1 MTDRRRFLQT
11 LAGVPPLLAINPVLA
26 APDPTRVALVIGNA
40 AYRQAPLENP
50 VNDASAMRDLLS
62 TAGFT
67 TDSRLNASRTDLL
80 AAVERFAEAA
90 LRSDT
95 RQAIFYYAG
104 HGVQLD
110 WRNYLL
116 PVDAV
121 VQSPTDVRSQCVDL
135 GILLGKLSRLK
146 DKTFVIILDA
156 CRDDPF
162 RGAYRPEQKGLS
174 QFDAPV
180 GSLLAYA
187 TSPGNVASDGAG
199 KNGLYTENLVRE
211 LSNRGAKIED
221 ALKRV
226 RLNVRLR
233 SEGSQI
239 PWETTSLESDVF
251 LFPDG
256 QKKLTEAELERLI
269 EEEMAIWSRLKNSK
283 QANDWIAYLQQ
294 YPNGRFA
301 EIAQGRLNRLLAEQR
316 KPPAT
321 QATAAATPVTTA
333 VAAAIPTPTAST
345 AGPPTTPSTPVS
357 GPGVKPSSTPSL
369 APSPAAPSAPAL
381 ILKPGGDMNLLVQAS
396 ANPNSAGRFEL
407 GRRFTVGDMAEVVQS
422 DILTGV
428 IGKTFSA
435 RITRVDEESD
445 RVEMND
451 GQIVTDLMGNLLR
464 ASSGYEFDS
473 PQQLFPGE
481 LQIGKKWKAAFKT
494 RAPNGATSNTELD
507 VKVAAFEQIT
517 VPAGTFSAFRI
528 EASGWALSFGT
539 QLETK
544 LWVVPGFNFTIRREH
559 MARNRGRYL
568 TTDRTELVS
577 ATQQRFGQD
586 CAMMQTGQKT
596 RSLVVRQTCSA

>member
-1 MTDRRRFLQT
+1 
-11 LAGVPPLLAINPVLA
+11 
-26 APDPTRVALVIGNA
+26 
-40 AYRQAPLENP
+40 
-50 VNDASAMRDLLS
+50 
-62 TAGFT
+62 
-67 TDSRLNASRTDLL
+67 
-80 AAVERFAEAA
+80 
-90 LRSDT
+90 
-95 RQAIFYYAG
+95 
-104 HGVQLD
+104 
-110 WRNYLL
+110 
-116 PVDAV
+116 
-121 VQSPTDVRSQCVDL
+121 
-135 GILLGKLSRLK
+135 
-146 DKTFVIILDA
+146 
-156 CRDDPF
+156 
-162 RGAYRPEQKGLS
+162 
-174 QFDAPV
+174 
-180 GSLLAYA
+180 
-187 TSPGNVASDGAG
+187 
-199 KNGLYTENLVRE
+199 
-211 LSNRGAKIED
+211 
-221 ALKRV
+221 
-226 RLNVRLR
+226 
-233 SEGSQI
+233 
-239 PWETTSLESDVF
+239 
-251 LFPDG
+251 
-256 QKKLTEAELERLI
+256 
-269 EEEMAIWSRLKNSK
+269 
-283 QANDWIAYLQQ
+283 
-294 YPNGRFA
+294 
-301 EIAQGRLNRLLAEQR
+301 
-316 KPPAT
+316 
-321 QATAAATPVTTA
+321 
-333 VAAAIPTPTAST
+333 
-345 AGPPTTPSTPVS
+345 
-357 GPGVKPSSTPSL
+357 
-369 APSPAAPSAPAL
+369 
-381 ILKPGGDMNLLVQAS
+381 MNLLVQAS